1 MSDEPKDRIRNSR
14 KRTNILHKPE
24 FAAIEYFCKV
34 MPPWI
39 SSDMLSFIGF
49 LGSIIAAGAVFFA
62 TYHREALFFIVPGM
76 FIQWFGDSLDGRI
89 AYYRNQPRK
98 WYGWTLDMSL
108 DWVSTILTCVG
119 YLFYLK
125 EYPLFAMLYLGFL
138 AQMYIL
144 AIIRYKITDEYLIDA
159 GSPLGPTEMRIMITT
174 ATLVEYFYPG
184 FLLWFGVVGLLIII
198 TLNVFDFRRLIKV
211 ANERDAIEN
220 AKKAK

>member
-1 MSDEPKDRIRNSR
+1 MSDEAKDRIRNSR

-24 FAAIEYFCKV
+24 FAAIEFLCEI
-34 MPPWI
+34 MPKWVTP
-39 SSDMLSFIGF
+39 DFLSFIGF
-49 LGSIIAAGAVFFA
+49 LGSIMAAGAVFFA
-62 TYHREALFFIVPGM
+62 SYDRRALFFIIPGM
-76 FIQWFGDSLDGRI
+76 AIQWFGDSLDGRI

-98 WYGWTLDMSL
+98 WYGWVLDISI

-125 EYPLFAMLYLGFL
+125 DYPLFAILYLGFL

-144 AIIRYKITDEYLIDA
+144 AIIRYKVTDQYLIDA

-174 ATLVEYFYPG
+174 ATVIEYFYPG

-198 TLNVFDFRRLIKV
+198 TLNVVDFFKLIKV

-220 AKKAK
+220 ANRGK